1 MENLGPSMQTY
12 VQSWWIGKFFS
23 FITLRIDD
31 CNSGQNGSAT
41 EMWITLPSSENDPFL
56 DFVKSKNCVGNAKW
70 PGSISSFK
78 LPTAEG
84 AIILVIPNSLNAQI
98 FAL

>member
-1 MENLGPSMQTY
+1 M
-12 VQSWWIGKFFS
+12 WRFCS
-23 FITLRIDD
+23 FATFRIDD

-41 EMWITLPSSENDPFL
+41 EICMTLPLSENEPFL
-56 DFVKSKNCVGNAKW
+56 DLVKSKNCVGKAKC
-70 PGSISSFK
+70 PGSIYSFK

-98 FAL
+98 LAL